1 MGYHNR
7 QRKILMNEGET
18 QVAEALEADALLPHL
33 TLKPPAAPPVLS
45 IRCTADVASSV
56 PPEFRM
62 ASAPACGREF
72 GEKIRRVALAVE
84 NFSGRR
90 RSWSGGSR

>member
-18 QVAEALEADALLPHL
+18 QVPKRWRPMHSCRNL

-62 ASAPACGREF
+62 ASAPACGLEF

-90 RSWSGGSR
+90 RSWSGGRR

>member
-7 QRKILMNEGET
+7 QRRILMNEGET
-18 QVAEALEADALLPHL
+18 QVPKRLEADALLPHL
-33 TLKPPAAPPVLS
+33 TPKPPAAPPVLS

-62 ASAPACGREF
+62 ASAPACGLPLKLNPNKRE
-72 GEKIRRVALAVE
+72 GEGKLSTIRC
-84 NFSGRR
+84 
-90 RSWSGGSR
+90 